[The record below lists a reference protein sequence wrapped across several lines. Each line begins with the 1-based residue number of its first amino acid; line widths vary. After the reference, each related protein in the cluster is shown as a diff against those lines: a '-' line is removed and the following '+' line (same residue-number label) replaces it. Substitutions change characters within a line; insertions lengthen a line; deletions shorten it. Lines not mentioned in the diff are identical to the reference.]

1 MKKTYAIFIILLCT
15 LAAYGQD
22 KETRAVWLTTV
33 KSLDWPKT
41 KATSP
46 ATVNQQKRELTD
58 MLDRLK
64 AININTILLQTR
76 VRGTV
81 IYPSAIEPWDICLT
95 GREGLTPGYDP
106 LRFAIDEC
114 HKRGMKIQA
123 WVVTLPL
130 GKWKSIGCKQMRS
143 KYPKAVKKL
152 KDEGFL
158 NPESD
163 KTADILADICSE
175 IVRNYNVDGIHLDYM
190 RYPDGWRVKSNRQQG
205 RDNITRIVRKIYRS
219 IKAVKSEVMLSCSP
233 IGKYSDLTR
242 YSSRGWNARDAVCQD
257 AQGWLKE
264 GIMDQLYPM
273 IYFKE
278 NNFYPFAA
286 DWAEQCPDG
295 RQVVSGLGT
304 WMLDRR
310 EGDWT
315 LSEVIRQLNVSRQLG
330 MGQCHF
336 RAKFVLDNH
345 QGVYDYLRFF
355 NFPDCWKPQETAY
368 NHLFVGFLPQSMA
381 TVQAPETSPQKP
393 EQVNPAAVPLLKTDG
408 KTLRLTPYPCA
419 NRYKTLIVKS
429 LSGTTVSHLP
439 VFSNSVTIS
448 SLPCGYYQAYILD
461 GKNNCH
467 RVGFMKIERK

>member
-1 MKKTYAIFIILLCT
+1 MKKTCALFIILLCT
-15 LAAYGQD
+15 LVSYGQD

-95 GREGLTPGYDP
+95 GREGLAPGYDP
-106 LRFAIDEC
+106 LRFAVDEC

-130 GKWKSIGCKQMRS
+130 GKWGSIGCKLMRS
-143 KYPKAVKKL
+143 KHPKTVKKL

-158 NPESD
+158 NPEAD

-175 IVRNYNVDGIHLDYM
+175 IVRNYDVDGIHLDYM
-190 RYPDGWRVKSNRQQG
+190 RYPDGWRVKTNRQQG

-219 IKAVKSEVMLSCSP
+219 IKAIRSEVKLSCSP
-233 IGKYSDLTR
+233 IGKYRDLTR
-242 YSSRGWNARDAVCQD
+242 YSSRGWNAHDAVCQD

-264 GIMDQLYPM
+264 GIMDQLFPM

-295 RQVVSGLGT
+295 LQVVSGLGT
-304 WMLDRR
+304 WMLDSR

-315 LSEVIRQLNVSRQLG
+315 LSEVVRQLNVSRQLG

-345 QGVYDYLRFF
+345 QGIYDYLRFF
-355 NFPDCWKPQETAY
+355 NFPDCWVPQEVSY
-368 NHLFVGFLPQSMA
+368 SHLFVGFQPQPSA
-381 TVQAPETSPQKP
+381 PVQAPESSRQKP
-393 EQVNPAAVPLLKTDG
+393 EQVNHAAVPLLATDG
-408 KTLRLTPYPCA
+408 KTLRLTPSPSA
-419 NRYKTLIVKS
+419 NVYRTLVVKS
-429 LSGTTVSHLP
+429 LAGTTVALLP
-439 VFSNSVTIS
+439 VFSNSVSIG
-448 SLPCGYYQAYILD
+448 SLPCGFYQVYTLD
-461 GKNNCH
+461 GRNNYH
-467 RVGFMKIERK
+467 RVGFIKIERK